1 MLNLSCFENRL
12 CESEERH
19 EFSLDG
25 LMTLI
30 EGRKT
35 EKKEGSYTTYL
46 FEKGMANVKAC
57 SEALKQAE
65 IKITNL
71 SEVE

>member
-1 MLNLSCFENRL
+1 MS
-12 CESEERH
+12 
-19 EFSLDG
+19 
-25 LMTLI
+25 
-30 EGRKT
+30 
-35 EKKEGSYTTYL
+35 EKKDFEKALKELEEIVTSLEKSDCTLEESINL

-57 SEALKQAE
+57 QAALKQAE

>member
-1 MLNLSCFENRL
+1 MSEKIDFEKSL
-12 CESEERH
+12 KELEKIVATLESAECTLEE
-19 EFSLDG
+19 S
-25 LMTLI
+25 I
-30 EGRKT
+30 N
-35 EKKEGSYTTYL
+35 L